1 MRAGSVGEVT
11 HDRRTETPPAQRPH
25 RTRRAMRVLVV
36 DDDGRVLL
44 FRDSDLG
51 LDPVPHWWITPG
63 GGVDPGERD
72 EEAAVRE
79 VAEETGFVVAESELV
94 GPLAS
99 RTVVHGFSDVVTHQ
113 DEVFWV
119 VRVPGGE
126 IDTAGHTDEER
137 LTMTTHRWWT
147 RAELD
152 AVDLDPAPGVGR
164 EPLWPGEIPRLLDL
178 ADSWA
183 PGVDVVRLDDVEES
197 SVPVDAA

>member
-1 MRAGSVGEVT
+1 
-11 HDRRTETPPAQRPH
+11 
-25 RTRRAMRVLVV
+25 MRVLVV
-36 DDDGRVLL
+36 DDVGRVLL

-63 GGVDPGERD
+63 GGVDAGERD
-72 EEAAVRE
+72 EQAAVRE
-79 VAEETGFVVAESELV
+79 VAEETGFVVTEDELV

-113 DEVFWV
+113 DELFWV
-119 VRVPGGE
+119 VRVPAGE

-137 LTMTTHRWWT
+137 LTMTSHRWWT

-152 AVDLDPAPGVGR
+152 AVDPDPLPTDGR
-164 EPLWPGEIPRLLDL
+164 EPLWPSEIPRLLDL
-178 ADSWA
+178 ADAWRPGA
-183 PGVDVVRLDDVEES
+183 PAARLDDVEES